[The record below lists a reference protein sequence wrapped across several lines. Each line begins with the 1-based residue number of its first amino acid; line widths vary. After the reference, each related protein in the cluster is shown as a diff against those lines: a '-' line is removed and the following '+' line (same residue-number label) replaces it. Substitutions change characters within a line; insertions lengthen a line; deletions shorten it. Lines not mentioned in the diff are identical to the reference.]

1 MKTHLDEKRYQ
12 CSHCGKNPH
21 NYNLECH
28 MSTHSGEKPYQCS
41 ECNKIFTTKVDTY
54 MPDEN
59 TLREKKL
66 FKCSQDLML

>member
-1 MKTHLDEKRYQ
+1 MKNVINAVIVE
-12 CSHCGKNPH
+12 KNPH

-59 TLREKKL
+59 TLREKNFSNAVKI
-66 FKCSQDLML
+66 